1 MKKIFKDEELPLYE
15 LFIND
20 EDETG
25 TRRISIVEDPAI
37 EIKGFA
43 FNKNEGNNLEYFKAN
58 KEKQIIVGPA
68 AIPNM
73 KIKRKDPKTG
83 DFYMIYYKKETVEK
97 MVQKFNSSGTNRKIN
112 FEHTNIMV
120 DAFITESWIVEDP
133 YYDKSKLYGFDV
145 PVGTWMIMV
154 KINDKEFWKNEV
166 RGNYKTSFSI
176 EGLYGERPETFSLV
190 DLTIDDYI
198 NELTEDEIIEIFQSV
213 NDEIVIE
220 YMKMIGKDK
229 KGLTFADDDELT
241 LDDLEQPEMFYQY
254 VGPDDE
260 QTRPFCK
267 KMLDMDKYWSE
278 KDLEAMTDYLGYDF
292 KEYFGSFNCRHKLQR
307 VFISGKV
314 KEPTENQIADTAALQ
329 PDLSKYF

>member
-37 EIKGFA
+37 EVKGMF
-43 FNKNEGNNLEYFKAN
+43 FNKNESNNLEYFKAD

-83 DFYMIYYKKETVEK
+83 AYYMIYYTKETVQK

-120 DAFITESWIVEDP
+120 DAFITESWLVEDL
-133 YYDKSKLYGFDV
+133 YYDKSRFYGFDV
-145 PVGTWMIMV
+145 PIGTWMISV
-154 KINDKEFWKNEV
+154 KINDKEFWEKEV
-166 RGNYKTSFSI
+166 KENYKTSFSI
-176 EGLYGERPETFSLV
+176 EGLYGERPESFSLV
-190 DLTIDDYI
+190 DLTIEEHID
-198 NELTEDEIIEIFQSV
+198 NLTENDIIEIFQSV
-213 NDEIVIE
+213 NEELIYE
-220 YMKMIGKDK
+220 MASKLGNSAS
-229 KGLTFADDDELT
+229 GLTFADDDELT
-241 LDDLEQPEMFYQY
+241 LDDLDPAEMYFKY
-254 VGPDDE
+254 VGPDDSK
-260 QTRPFCK
+260 TRPFCK
-267 KMLDMDKYWSE
+267 KMLDLDKYYTQ
-278 KDLEAMTDYLGYDF
+278 KDLDLMTDYLGYNFQD
-292 KEYFGSFNCRHKLQR
+292 YLAGFGCRHKLQR